1 MPAVETNSMSTPRRT
16 ALVTGASSG
25 IGLAIARMLVSE
37 GYEVYGIARHFDKNT
52 DYGFNTIICDV
63 TDTAK
68 LLTSVSKIDK
78 PEIIVNCAGVGFYG
92 LHENL
97 TLEQIKQMVRTNL
110 EAPMILTGY
119 FLPSFKREGRGTI
132 INISSVTAY
141 KTNTYG
147 AAYGA
152 VKSGLSSFSASLFEE
167 ARKHGVKVI
176 EICPDM
182 TNTNLY
188 RNADFTVDDDPM
200 CRLDADDVA
209 DAVKSALQMS
219 SHSCVTKVSIVPQ
232 KMRIKRRNVNEDRS
246 E

>member
-1 MPAVETNSMSTPRRT
+1 METNSTSSPKKS
-16 ALVTGASSG
+16 AIVTGASSG
-25 IGLAIARMLVSE
+25 IGLAIAKMLTES

-52 DYGFNTIICDV
+52 EFGFNTLICDV
-63 TDTAK
+63 TDTTK
-68 LLTSVSKIDK
+68 LISVVSGIKN
-78 PEIIVNCAGVGFYG
+78 PEILVNCAGVGFYG

-119 FLPSFKREGRGTI
+119 LLPCFKRQGKGTI

-147 AAYGA
+147 ASYGA
-152 VKSGLSSFSASLFEE
+152 VKAGLSSFSASLFEE
-167 ARKHGVKVI
+167 ARKHDVKVI

-200 CRLDADDVA
+200 CRLDPDEIAE
-209 DAVKSALQMS
+209 AVKSALGMRGN
-219 SHSCVTKVSIVPQ
+219 SCVTKMTIVPQ
-232 KMRIKRRNVNEDRS
+232 KMRIKRRTSDES
-246 E
+246 GS

>member
-1 MPAVETNSMSTPRRT
+1 METNSTSSPKKS
-16 ALVTGASSG
+16 AIVTGASSG
-25 IGLAIARMLVSE
+25 IGLAIAKMLSE
-37 GYEVYGIARHFDKNT
+37 TGYEVYGIARHFDKNK
-52 DYGFNTIICDV
+52 DYGFNTLICDV
-63 TDTAK
+63 TDTTK
-68 LLTSVSKIDK
+68 LISTVSRIND
-78 PEIIVNCAGVGFYG
+78 PELLVNCAGVGFYG

-119 FLPSFKREGRGTI
+119 LLPRFKRQGEGTI

-147 AAYGA
+147 ASYGA
-152 VKSGLSSFSASLFEE
+152 VKAGLSSFSSSLFEE

-200 CRLDADDVA
+200 CRLDPSDVA
-209 DAVKSALQMS
+209 DAVKSALMMS
-219 SHSCVTKVSIVPQ
+219 SNSCVTKIAIVPQ
-232 KMRIKRRNVNEDRS
+232 KLRIKRRTADES
-246 E
+246 GS

>member
-1 MPAVETNSMSTPRRT
+1 METKSSSDSVRT

-25 IGLAIARMLVSE
+25 IGLEIARMLVTM
-37 GYEVYGIARHFDKNT
+37 GYDVYGVARHFDKNT
-52 DYGFNTIICDV
+52 DYGFHTMICDV

-68 LLTSVSKIDK
+68 LLAAVSKIDN
-78 PEIIVNCAGVGFYG
+78 PEILVNCAGVGFYG

-97 TLEQIKQMVRTNL
+97 TLEQVKQMVRTNL

-119 FLPSFKREGRGTI
+119 LLPGFKRDGRGTI

-200 CRLDADDVA
+200 CRLDPIDVA
-209 DAVKSALQMS
+209 DAVKSALLMS
-219 SHSCVTKVSIVPQ
+219 SNSCVTKISIVPQ
-232 KMRIKRRNVNEDRS
+232 KMRVKRKNSNEDRS
-246 E
+246 

>member
-1 MPAVETNSMSTPRRT
+1 METRSTSTT
-16 ALVTGASSG
+16 ANKAIVTGASSG
-25 IGLAIARMLVSE
+25 IGLAIARMLTDE
-37 GYEVYGIARHFDKNT
+37 GYEVYGIARHFDKST
-52 DYGFNTIICDV
+52 DYGFNTLICDV
-63 TDTAK
+63 TDTTK
-68 LLTSVSKIDK
+68 LISVVSRIEN
-78 PEIIVNCAGVGFYG
+78 PSVLVNCAGVGFYG

-97 TLEQIKQMVRTNL
+97 TLEQVKQMVRTNL

-119 FLPSFKREGRGTI
+119 LLPGFKRQGNGTI

-147 AAYGA
+147 AAYGS
-152 VKSGLSSFSASLFEE
+152 VKAGLSSFSASLFEE

-200 CRLDADDVA
+200 CRLDPQDVA
-209 DAVKSALQMS
+209 HAVRSALEMGS
-219 SHSCVTKVSIVPQ
+219 NSCVTKMTIVPQ
-232 KMRIKRRNVNEDRS
+232 KMRVKRRNAGEDRS
-246 E
+246 